1 MILPDLNRLM
11 IHVNL
16 PAMNIADQP
25 CRYWKWNN
33 MKTMV
38 ILVKTPTHFYSFQP
52 VWHSKSLTLLQVP
65 LTPSA
70 PQLNPWE
77 TMDDL
82 ASSLASNC
90 WWTKSQ
96 TTTWDGQ
103 NPVNNGIFIIL
114 GGVGFCPSTVW
125 SHGSR
130 IYFKLSQRRCEDSNH
145 EPHLFSQPIR

>member
-1 MILPDLNRLM
+1 MLGLRKWNSVGLAHLVPSVKQDRDQNLLQILYCRSAKQKTTVDWPSSDTPWFKQAM

-38 ILVKTPTHFYSFQP
+38 VLVKTPTHFYSFQP

-82 ASSLASNC
+82 ASSLAWYC

-96 TTTWDGQ
+96 TTTWDG
-103 NPVNNGIFIIL
+103 
-114 GGVGFCPSTVW
+114 
-125 SHGSR
+125 
-130 IYFKLSQRRCEDSNH
+130 
-145 EPHLFSQPIR
+145 